1 MVRIVFFFFTLFF
14 LSLFGFQLRD
24 DTYIAVSPHIY
35 TGIVNLFALGL
46 SPLVDFTH
54 SH

>member
-1 MVRIVFFFFTLFF
+1 MVRIHFYLLFFFLF
-14 LSLFGFQLRD
+14 LGFRLLD

>member
-1 MVRIVFFFFTLFF
+1 MVRILFELFF
-14 LSLFGFQLRD
+14 LFIFGFQLLE